1 MKELHDA
8 PDGTVELDRGA
19 GTEVVAGDHSGG
31 TVQAIIRLCQSPVR
45 TGVPLAYQRFKALL
59 IALIATGLLGFA
71 TPAWAG
77 LPQGNA
83 VKDPAAIL
91 ARRPALR
98 PAGHP

>member
-31 TVQAIIRLCQSPVR
+31 TVQAIIRTPKSRQNW
-45 TGVPLAYQRFKALL
+45 VPLIYQRFKALL

-83 VKDPAAIL
+83 VATCGDP
-91 ARRPALR
+91 ARRPALQ